1 MSTSEKE
8 FETITNAGQTINLL
22 GKQYMLKAPSLKVTF
37 AVLKRVKIIFEIA
50 GISIEKLRDCKT
62 VEEVITYILQAV
74 YSIMF
79 SERSDEV
86 LKAFSEIT
94 AMILANRTVENL
106 RKTDLQPST
115 IENEIPLDEFM
126 PIFLKVIEMSDMQ
139 NFLLT
144 IIRLAQTQDMFQM
157 LSDGQK

>member
-1 MSTSEKE
+1 
-8 FETITNAGQTINLL
+8 
-22 GKQYMLKAPSLKVTF
+22 
-37 AVLKRVKIIFEIA
+37 
-50 GISIEKLRDCKT
+50 T

-86 LKAFSEIT
+86 LKAFSEII

-106 RKTDLQPST
+106 RKTDLQPTT

>member
-1 MSTSEKE
+1 
-8 FETITNAGQTINLL
+8 
-22 GKQYMLKAPSLKVTF
+22 
-37 AVLKRVKIIFEIA
+37 
-50 GISIEKLRDCKT
+50 
-62 VEEVITYILQAV
+62 
-74 YSIMF
+74 
-79 SERSDEV
+79 
-86 LKAFSEIT
+86 LKAFSEII

>member
-1 MSTSEKE
+1 
-8 FETITNAGQTINLL
+8 
-22 GKQYMLKAPSLKVTF
+22 
-37 AVLKRVKIIFEIA
+37 
-50 GISIEKLRDCKT
+50 
-62 VEEVITYILQAV
+62 LQAV

-86 LKAFSEIT
+86 LKAFSEII

-126 PIFLKVIEMSDMQ
+126 PIFIKVIEMSDMQ

>member
-1 MSTSEKE
+1 VSTSEKE
-8 FETITNAGQTINLL
+8 FEAITNAGQSITLM
-22 GKQYMLKAPSLKVTF
+22 GKQYTLKAPSLKVTF
-37 AVLKRVKIIFEIA
+37 AVLKELKKIFEIA
-50 GISIEKLRDCKT
+50 DISLDKLREYTT
-62 VEEVITYILQAV
+62 VEQVITYILQTV
-74 YSIMF
+74 YSILF

-86 LKAFSEIT
+86 LKAFSNII
-94 AMILANRTVENL
+94 AMLLANRTIDNL

-115 IENEIPLDEFM
+115 IEDEIPLDEFI

>member
-8 FETITNAGQTINLL
+8 FEAITNAGQSITLM
-22 GKQYMLKAPSLKVTF
+22 GKQYTLKAPSLKVTF
-37 AVLKRVKIIFEIA
+37 AVLKELKKIFEIA
-50 GISIEKLRDCKT
+50 DISLDKLREYTT
-62 VEEVITYILQAV
+62 VEQVITYILQTV
-74 YSIMF
+74 YSILF

-86 LKAFSEIT
+86 LKAFSNII
-94 AMILANRTVENL
+94 AMLLANRTIDNL

-115 IENEIPLDEFM
+115 IEDEIPLDEFI